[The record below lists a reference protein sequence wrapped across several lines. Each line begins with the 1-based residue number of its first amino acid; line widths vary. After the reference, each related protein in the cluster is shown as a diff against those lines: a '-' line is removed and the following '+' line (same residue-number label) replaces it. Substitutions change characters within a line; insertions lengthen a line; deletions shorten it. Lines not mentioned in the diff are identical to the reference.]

1 MHISAPPRTGSG
13 ALESA
18 HALLESF
25 IACGLRHLVLA
36 PGSRS
41 APLAYAASAIAEGG
55 KEGKGGLE
63 VHVRH
68 DERAAAFTALG
79 LSRAGELAAV
89 GTTSGTATAHLLA
102 AAMEARH
109 SQIPLVL
116 LTADRPA
123 ELRGTGANQ
132 TTRQVELYA
141 PFAVLSAD
149 LPAPGAHEA
158 SETELRLAVDTA
170 ARAAHAAL
178 RAPGPVHLNLGFRDP
193 LAATHAPERHAGP
206 KLRIPELA
214 PPAPPAG
221 TPLTCLPA
229 RTVIVAG
236 DGHDSG
242 RRAAA
247 LAARL
252 RVPLF
257 AEPSS
262 NAREMA
268 DVLVP
273 CYPKAIARVMEEAGH
288 ALRPEAAIVFGHA
301 TLSRP
306 VLRQLLGASD
316 IEITLESDRLE
327 WPDAPRNASR
337 VVPLI
342 DTENSRLANEQPA
355 FLEGWR
361 KLGTEIEARE
371 RKSRA
376 PQAGA
381 ALAVWEACASDRAP
395 LVLGASALIRDL
407 EQYAG
412 PSSARVHANR
422 GLAGIDGTVSMASGI
437 ALAARTRTRVL
448 FGDVSAI
455 HDLTGFVIGPP
466 EREPE
471 LDIVIVDDNG
481 GRIFSG
487 LEHREAP
494 RTVLER
500 FFTTPHGVDLAAA
513 IEGLGVPV
521 ERCSPHELSAK
532 LSSTSHGARR
542 RVFFVEIGSDLSGNG
557 A

>member
-1 MHISAPPRTGSG
+1 MRISAPPRTGSG
-13 ALESA
+13 ALEA
-18 HALLESF
+18 AYVLLESL

-41 APLAYAASAIAEGG
+41 APLAYAASALAERGAEGF
-55 KEGKGGLE
+55 E

-102 AAMEARH
+102 AAMEAHH
-109 SQIPLVL
+109 SGIPLVL

-132 TTRQVELYA
+132 TTYQAGLYA
-141 PFAVLSAD
+141 PFAVMSAD
-149 LPAPGAHEA
+149 LPAPGAHDATE
-158 SETELRLAVDTA
+158 SELRLMIDTA

-178 RAPGPVHLNLGFRDP
+178 SAPGPVHLNLGFRDP
-193 LAATHAPERHAGP
+193 LAATHAPEQGSDATFRVPDHAAPAPHAGTA
-206 KLRIPELA
+206 LTAL
-214 PPAPPAG
+214 PP
-221 TPLTCLPA
+221 
-229 RTVIVAG
+229 RTVVVAG
-236 DGHDSG
+236 DGDESG
-242 RRAAA
+242 HRAAA

-252 RVPLF
+252 RLPLF

-262 NAREMA
+262 NARELA
-268 DVLVP
+268 DTLVP
-273 CYPKAIARVMEEAGH
+273 CYPDALARVMADRGH
-288 ALRPEAAIVFGHA
+288 ALRPEAAVVFGHP

-306 VLRQLLGASD
+306 VLRQLLGARD
-316 IEITLESDRLE
+316 MEVTVESGRLE
-327 WPDAPRNASR
+327 WPDASRNAAR
-337 VVPLI
+337 IVPLI
-342 DTENSRLANEQPA
+342 DVEHSSLVAQQQG
-355 FLEGWR
+355 FLEAWR
-361 KLGTEIEARE
+361 SLGSALAKHSSDNRT
-371 RKSRA
+371 
-376 PQAGA
+376 PQAEA
-381 ALAVWEACASDRAP
+381 ALAVWEACARDQAP

-412 PSSARVHANR
+412 ACRARVYANR

-448 FGDVSAI
+448 LGDVSAI
-455 HDLTGFVIGPP
+455 HDLTGFVIGPT

-513 IEGLGVPV
+513 IEGLGVQV
-521 ERCSPHELSAK
+521 ERCVPSDLAVR
-532 LSSTSHGARR
+532 LSSASHGARR
-542 RVFFVEIGSDLSGNG
+542 RVFFVEIGSDFSGRR

>member
-13 ALESA
+13 ALESV

-41 APLAYAASAIAEGG
+41 APLAYAASALVESG
-55 KEGKGGLE
+55 KEAFE

-102 AAMEARH
+102 AAMEAHH
-109 SQIPLVL
+109 SGVPLVL

-132 TTRQVELYA
+132 TTYQAKLYA
-141 PFAVLSAD
+141 PFAAMSAD
-149 LPAPGAHEA
+149 LPAPGANEA
-158 SETELRLAVDTA
+158 SEAELRLTADTA
-170 ARAAHAAL
+170 ARAASAAL
-178 RAPGPVHLNLGFRDP
+178 NAPGPVHLNLGFRDP
-193 LAATHAPERHAGP
+193 LAATHPPERGAAST
-206 KLRIPELA
+206 LRIAEHAVPE
-214 PPAPPAG
+214 PRTG
-221 TPLTCLPA
+221 TPLTALPA

-236 DGHDSG
+236 DGYESG
-242 RRAAA
+242 HRAAT

-252 RVPLF
+252 RLPLF

-262 NAREMA
+262 NARENV
-268 DVLVP
+268 DTLVP
-273 CYPKAIARVMEEAGH
+273 CYPEAIAQVMGKPGH
-288 ALRPEAAIVFGHA
+288 ALRPDAAIVFGHA

-327 WPDAPRNASR
+327 WPDAPRNAAR
-337 VVPLI
+337 IVPLI
-342 DTENSRLANEQPA
+342 DVENSTLTEEKPG
-355 FLEGWR
+355 FLEEWKQRGSD
-361 KLGTEIEARE
+361 LEAQR
-371 RKSRA
+371 RA
-376 PQAGA
+376 DLSPQAEA
-381 ALAVWEACASDRAP
+381 ALAVWESCARDRSP

-407 EQYAG
+407 ERHAG
-412 PSSARVHANR
+412 ESHARVHANR
-422 GLAGIDGTVSMASGI
+422 GLAGIDGTVSMATGI
-437 ALAARTRTRVL
+437 ALAGRARTRVL
-448 FGDVSAI
+448 LGDVSAI
-455 HDLTGFVIGPP
+455 HDLTGFLIGPS
-466 EREPE
+466 EREPN

-494 RTVLER
+494 RPVLER
-500 FFTTPHGVDLAAA
+500 FFTTPHGIDLAAA
-513 IEGLGVPV
+513 IEGLGVQV
-521 ERCSPHELSAK
+521 ERCSPGK
-532 LSSTSHGARR
+532 LSERLSSPSQNARR
-542 RVFFVEIGSDLSGNG
+542 RVFFVEIGSDLSGSG